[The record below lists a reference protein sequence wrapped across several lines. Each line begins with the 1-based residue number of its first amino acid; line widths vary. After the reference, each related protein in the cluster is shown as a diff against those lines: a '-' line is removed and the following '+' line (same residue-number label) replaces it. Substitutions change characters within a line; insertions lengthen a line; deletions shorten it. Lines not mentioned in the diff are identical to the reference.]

1 MDGNWLQFP
10 SMPLPQ
16 LQACVANLHC
26 PFWCGTSMLVLPTW
40 CLPACSLFKVQARY
54 IAERMDSD
62 LWTKVLD
69 ENNQFRRQLIDQ
81 ASSFDGL
88 RCGLDCH

>member
-1 MDGNWLQFP
+1 MLLLP
-10 SMPLPQ
+10 TLPLP
-16 LQACVANLHC
+16 
-26 PFWCGTSMLVLPTW
+26 S
-40 CLPACSLFKVQARY
+40 CSLFKVQARY

-81 ASSFDGL
+81 VRCSGGL
-88 RCGLDCH
+88 QCVLCVH

>member
-1 MDGNWLQFP
+1 
-10 SMPLPQ
+10 
-16 LQACVANLHC
+16 
-26 PFWCGTSMLVLPTW
+26 MLVLPTSP
-40 CLPACSLFKVQARY
+40 LPACSLFKVQARY

-81 ASSFDGL
+81 ASCSGGL
-88 RCGLDCH
+88 QCVCYVHC